1 MQKIEKQIFRIGK
14 VLILLLLIYL
24 TPLSKV
30 YGSKLMHKFH
40 PLKYGNFTKLEEVQK
55 KIEAMKKDSALIHAS
70 WGILA
75 VDLSNN
81 KDLFSFGS
89 EVCLTPASTQKLFT
103 TGVGLS
109 LLGSDYKYLTNFE
122 YDGYIDSTQ
131 HILHGNFYVHGVG
144 DPTIQSK
151 FFKHFYRCT
160 SSNDSNAFL
169 SAILSVLKSKAIQK
183 ITGNIIADASTF
195 EDEAISP
202 NWIWEDLGNYFG
214 AGSYGLNY
222 KDNEYTVYLSSGEP
236 GQITDIES
244 IEPKING
251 LEISN
256 SVTAFG
262 TEDSAYIYGIPYLNQ
277 HWINGTIPPHSTH
290 FEVRGAQP
298 DPSLLCV
305 SELKYFLQLQGVK
318 VEGYSEV
325 LRANKNN
332 NWKNNNWENN
342 NSKNSDGFKTDKPS
356 YGVPIENSNPFS
368 QSNQI
373 DQASKQSTYQMAK
386 RHLLGSWS
394 SPPLSAI
401 VDVTNHY
408 SDNLFAE
415 TILKTLALQQ
425 ANRCSGGLVSGS
437 GSGASEGKGKDS
449 KIAGNDS
456 RGASIGSENGG
467 IEAIYNYLKENK
479 ISSNGIEL
487 ADGNGLSRK
496 NSISC
501 RHFVNFLA
509 GMTKESCFKDFYTSI
524 PSPGQP
530 GTLLNFARGAQL
542 KSKDVKLKSGSF
554 KRVRSYAGYI
564 TLANGH
570 QIALAFIANNFTCS
584 SQEMRRKMEKV
595 IESIA
600 NLDE

>member
-1 MQKIEKQIFRIGK
+1 MHQIEKQIFRIGK
-14 VLILLLLIYL
+14 VLILLLLL
-24 TPLSKV
+24 FFAPFSEV
-30 YGSKLMHKFH
+30 DGSRLVGRSGSPKN
-40 PLKYGNFTKLEEVQK
+40 GNFTKLEEVQK
-55 KIEAMKKDSALIHAS
+55 KIDVLKKDSALIHAS

-75 VDLSNN
+75 VDLANN
-81 KDLFSFGS
+81 KDLVSFES

-103 TGVGLS
+103 TGIGLS
-109 LLGSDYKYLTNFE
+109 VLGSDYKYLTNFE

-131 HILHGNFYVHGVG
+131 HILYGNFYVHGVG
-144 DPTIQSK
+144 DPTLQSK
-151 FFKHFYRCT
+151 FFKHFYKNA

-169 SAILSVLKSKAIQK
+169 SAILTVLKSKSIEK
-183 ITGNIIADASTF
+183 ITGSIVADASTF

-214 AGSYGLNY
+214 AGTYGLNY
-222 KDNEYTVYLSSGEP
+222 KDNEYTVYLSSGEL
-236 GQITDIES
+236 GQIADIET

-251 LEISN
+251 LEMSN

-298 DPSLLCV
+298 DPGLLCV
-305 SELKYFLQLQGVK
+305 SELKCFLQLQGVT
-318 VEGYSEV
+318 VEGNAEV
-325 LRANKNN
+325 LRANKNTI
-332 NWKNNNWENN
+332 WKNNGWGKN
-342 NSKNSDGFKTDKPS
+342 NSKSSDGFKTDKPS
-356 YGVPIENSNPFS
+356 YGLPMENSNPSGQF
-368 QSNQI
+368 
-373 DQASKQSTYQMAK
+373 DQASKQSTNLLAK
-386 RHLLGSWS
+386 RHLLGYWS

-408 SDNLFAE
+408 SNNLFAE

-425 ANRCSGGLVSGS
+425 GNR
-437 GSGASEGKGKDS
+437 
-449 KIAGNDS
+449 
-456 RGASIGSENGG
+456 GSENGG
-467 IEAIYNYLKENK
+467 IEAIYNFLKEKK
-479 ISSNGIEL
+479 IRADGIEL

-509 GMTKESCFKDFYTSI
+509 GMTKESCFKDFYISM

-570 QIALAFIANNFTCS
+570 RIAIAFIANNFTCS

-600 NLDE
+600 HLGE